1 MKQTIFSGAVIV
13 LALALAVQVQATR
26 PLHYHDLT
34 ALAETSHSLSTIT
47 KTMVNPPALTPTL
60 LQTSLPCARAG
71 DVTPGILQS
80 IATRTTHSGGGCIRT
95 PLVVDGALR
104 LGAGTYQVV
113 QPIAVKSGGSIV
125 GAGWTTV
132 ITESSVTDQLVVI
145 VGSEAFGG
153 AFGTNANITLRNFK
167 IIGAK
172 NIFRSAPQTVQ
183 LGNCVSCVVD
193 GLWLDR
199 THTIGIQLGGSARDG
214 HYARDSKISNNLL
227 THVASQ
233 GIAVVNGENIEIS
246 NNRILRPGQQGGPG
260 TSSIDLEVNDSAD
273 RLINIRVI
281 NNLVDHRESEM
292 IGPTG
297 NGIIAN
303 SGHSQSVSGI
313 VIDGN
318 TIMGG
323 ELGPPVIPHL
333 SNGIMVAGKYMSGAR
348 VTRNKISRTSQTGI
362 WLSGKSL
369 VCEDNTMDSVGGGGI
384 AGFRVDEVH
393 NSIIR
398 RNRLVCTNG
407 PCDERMEII
416 GAAVGNT
423 IAENGGWVITRVA
436 H

>member
-1 MKQTIFSGAVIV
+1 MKQTIFSGAMLV
-13 LALALAVQVQATR
+13 LALAVQAQATR
-26 PLHYHDLT
+26 LLQYNDLMT
-34 ALAETSHSLSTIT
+34 RAETSHSLFTSKQTT
-47 KTMVNPPALTPTL
+47 VSNPVLTPTP

-71 DVTPGILQS
+71 DITPAILQS
-80 IATRTTHSGGGCIRT
+80 IAARRIHSGGGCIRT

-113 QPIAVKSGGSIV
+113 QPIAVKSEGSIV
-125 GAGWTTV
+125 GAGWNTV

-145 VGSEAFGG
+145 VGSDAYGG
-153 AFGTNANITLRNFK
+153 AIGTNTNITLKNFK
-167 IIGAK
+167 IMGAK

-183 LGNCVSCVVD
+183 LGNCANCVVD

-227 THVASQ
+227 TQVASQ

-260 TSSIDLEVNDSAD
+260 TSSIDLEVNDSSD

-281 NNLVDHRESEM
+281 NNLIDHRESEM

-303 SGHSQSVSGI
+303 SGHSQSVNGI
-313 VIDGN
+313 VIDNN
-318 TIMGG
+318 TVIGG

-333 SNGIMVAGKYMSGAR
+333 SNGIMVTGKYMAGTR
-348 VTRNKISRTSQTGI
+348 VTRNKISRTSQTGM
-362 WLSGKSL
+362 WLSGKNL
-369 VCEDNTMDSVGGGGI
+369 VCEDNAMDSVGGGGI
-384 AGFRVDEVH
+384 AGFRVDDVH

-398 RNRLVCTNG
+398 RNHLVCTNG

-423 IAENGGWVITRVA
+423 IAENGGWVMTRVA